1 MSVPR
6 TGFAGRRR
14 FSFGLGM
21 KYAFL
26 TVVATIAMAPLL
38 WMLSAAVKP
47 TNEVLRIPITLIP
60 TEWRFD
66 NFADALFA
74 PRFTGYSF
82 AHFLLNST
90 IVATITSLAAIVVS
104 IMVGY
109 GFAKFRFR
117 GRDGLL
123 WVLLGA
129 TLLPFASVLVPLY
142 IVIQQL
148 QLHNTLAALVIPFVV
163 SGQALFISRQF
174 ILGIPD
180 EYIEAAR
187 LDGVSEFG
195 LFLRVILPLS
205 GPAITTVAVMTFLTS
220 WNQFLWPLVV
230 ASSQENYTA
239 PIGLSL
245 MGLGGTFNTDY
256 NLWMAAA
263 TIAMIPPLVFFLIL
277 ERPYLRGLEAMSG
290 LK

>member
-1 MSVPR
+1 MITQREKRS
-6 TGFAGRRR
+6 ASR
-14 FSFGLGM
+14 FSLSLGL
-21 KYAFL
+21 KYVFL
-26 TVVATIAMAPLL
+26 ITAALVALAPLL

-47 TNEVLRIPITLIP
+47 TNEVLRVPITLIP
-60 TEWRFD
+60 TEWRFE
-66 NFADALFA
+66 NFANALFE

-82 AHFLLNST
+82 AQFLMNST
-90 IVATITSLAAIVVS
+90 IVATVTSLAAIAVS

-123 WVLLGA
+123 WIILGA

-148 QLHNTLAALVIPFVV
+148 QLQNTLAALVIPFVV

-180 EYIEAAR
+180 EYLEAAR

-205 GPAITTVAVMTFLTS
+205 GPAVTTVAVMTFLTS

-230 ASSQENYTA
+230 ASSQQNYTA

>member
-1 MSVPR
+1 M
-6 TGFAGRRR
+6 
-14 FSFGLGM
+14 
-21 KYAFL
+21 FL
-26 TVVATIAMAPLL
+26 IFVATIAMAPLL

-60 TEWRFD
+60 SEWRFD
-66 NFADALFA
+66 NFANALFE

-90 IVATITSLAAIVVS
+90 IVATITSLAAIAVS

-123 WVLLGA
+123 WLLLGA

-195 LFLRVILPLS
+195 IFLKIILPLS

-256 NLWMAAA
+256 NVWMAAA
-263 TIAMIPPLVFFLIL
+263 TIAMIPPLIFFLIL